1 MNNKRLF
8 DRPQLIIGI
17 IGISAFFVATILYV
31 VMLITADVAYLDNG
45 EIDTLTYNPTL
56 FSIRS
61 IFSCIYLLA
70 LVWFVIRLITFKMR
84 NKEEDLL

>member
-31 VMLITADVAYLDNG
+31 VMLITANVTYLDNG

>member
-31 VMLITADVAYLDNG
+31 VMLITADVTYLDNG

>member
-31 VMLITADVAYLDNG
+31 VMLITANVTYLDNG

-61 IFSCIYLLA
+61 IFSCIYLIA